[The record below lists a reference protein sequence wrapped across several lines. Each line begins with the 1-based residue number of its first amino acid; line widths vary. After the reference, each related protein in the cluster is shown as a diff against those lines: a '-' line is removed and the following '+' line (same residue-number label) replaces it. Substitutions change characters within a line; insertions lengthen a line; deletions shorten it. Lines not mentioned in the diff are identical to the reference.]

1 MVKSLRCF
9 DCGGVM
15 TNNLFPDEYYDS
27 TFEID
32 YKSYYDK
39 GFCAIVF
46 DIDNTLAEH
55 DAPIESNVR
64 AIDLVARLKQIGFKV
79 MLLSNNDA
87 ARVTPFARALDVP
100 FVAKGGKPL
109 ARGYLEA
116 GRLMEVS
123 PEKTLAIGD
132 QIFTDVWG
140 GNRAGMHTI
149 MVGRI
154 ASHEE
159 IQIHIKR
166 VLEKPILCIWRRRQ
180 HS

>member
-1 MVKSLRCF
+1 MA
-9 DCGGVM
+9 
-15 TNNLFPDEYYDS
+15 NNLFPDEYFDS

-32 YKSYYDK
+32 YRAYYDK
-39 GFCAIVF
+39 GFRGIVF

-64 AIDLVARLKQIGFKV
+64 AIELVARLKEIGFKI

-87 ARVTPFARALDVP
+87 ARVTPFAKALDVP

-116 GRLMEVS
+116 GRLMGVE
-123 PEKTLAIGD
+123 PEHTLAIGD

-159 IQIHIKR
+159 FQIHIKR
-166 VLEKPILCIWRRRQ
+166 VLEKPILFVWR
-180 HS
+180 HKKNK